1 MEKFIM
7 DNKKNRIRYHH
18 LMCIPRYIGEGYSD
32 EFCNNLANIKS
43 NIKKNNY
50 ILVNGLDDVCT
61 CCPNNVNGKCLDEI
75 KVSRYD
81 KLVKEKL
88 DKGEK
93 INPKEICNDCCWYYI
108 CKNIDV

>member
-1 MEKFIM
+1 MV
-7 DNKKNRIRYHH
+7 
-18 LMCIPRYIGEGYSD
+18 LMM
-32 EFCNNLANIKS
+32 
-43 NIKKNNY
+43 
-50 ILVNGLDDVCT
+50 

-88 DKGEK
+88 GKGEK